1 MSQLIDTNAGNPI
14 VIREIIQNLLSTS
27 NLKKKYNNIFGGDID
42 ILHLNYQKEP
52 TKEFEDIVRFYYD
65 KILNRPLTQTDYIVI
80 TDGILNAVN
89 CICWSIQKLMNKT
102 CFDPLK
108 IYQINKPPTYNIYKN
123 IEQTVPNCI
132 FNYNGEFNNPNNSNN
147 PNNPN
152 NPYTEL
158 NTYINKSNYILTPNY
173 NYVPD
178 VGILISPNNPT
189 GEIINE
195 RRGKWQII
203 DAAYDLPLFTG
214 KSKSVNTKFSDNEI
228 YVQSITKLGVPS
240 YRFGWFI
247 TNDPMIYSKAYEY
260 KKIYN
265 NGQNMASLSM
275 AKKYIDTIYKTGIF
289 NTLSD
294 IVYTTLK
301 KRLKEISNIFSK
313 YKIYD
318 INTCNNYSPYM
329 FLPINN
335 SIYESIGIS
344 TRPGEDFFYTNRYS
358 RMNLMMDSNEYIK
371 MISILLRKR
380 Q

>member
-1 MSQLIDTNAGNPI
+1 MSQLIDTNTGNPI
-14 VIREIIQNLLSTS
+14 LIRETIQNLLSTS
-27 NLKKKYNNIFGGDID
+27 DFKKKYNNIFGGTVDISY
-42 ILHLNYQKEP
+42 LNYQKEP

-80 TDGILNAVN
+80 TDGILNAVD
-89 CICWSIQKLMNKT
+89 CVCWSIQKLMGKT

-123 IEQTVPNCI
+123 IEQTIPNCI
-132 FNYNGEFNNPNNSNN
+132 FNYNGEFDIKTNSGFNA
-147 PNNPN
+147 
-152 NPYTEL
+152 EL
-158 NTYINKSNYILTPNY
+158 DTYINKSNYILTPNY

-178 VGILISPNNPT
+178 VGLIISPNNPT

-214 KSKSVNTKFSDNEI
+214 QSKSVNTKFSDHEI
-228 YVQSITKLGVPS
+228 YIQSISKLGVPS

-265 NGQNMASLSM
+265 IGQNMASLSM
-275 AKKYIDTIYKTGIF
+275 GKNYFETIYNTGIF
-289 NTLSD
+289 NKLSN
-294 IVYTTLK
+294 ITYKTLK
-301 KRLKEISNIFSK
+301 IRRKEISNIFSK

-318 INTCNNYSPYM
+318 INTANIYAPYL

-335 SIYESIGIS
+335 SIFESIGIS
-344 TRPGEDFFYTNRYS
+344 TRPGKDFFYSDNFS
-358 RMNLMMDSNEYIK
+358 RINLMMESNDYIK
-371 MISILLRKR
+371 MLKILLRK
-380 Q
+380 QSFQS